1 MNFDLDEDQSLF
13 KATVERFALGG
24 DVPTRLRARKL
35 PGGLDRSR
43 WAEMA
48 EIGLIAMGA
57 ADGDGG
63 LGASETD
70 CALVAQAL
78 GQGLA
83 MEPWLECAFLPARLL
98 AGSPHIAGV
107 IDGSVLAAVAF
118 AETGRRYTL
127 DAKSMQAHQTG
138 SGGGATTVLR
148 GEKTFVLSGGA
159 ADLFIVS
166 ANLAGKTVLYAV
178 PRDAPGVDIKPY
190 PIVDGSLAATLILR
204 DVAVG
209 EPLETSLAESLDAA
223 MIMAIAELVGLAR
236 RLFDDTLA
244 YVKARE
250 QFGQP
255 IGRFQVI
262 QHRMVDAYARTE
274 QMQSALYRVLLV
286 PEKERLAH
294 VNGIKSM
301 VSDDAIWVAHQA
313 VQLHGGMG
321 TTDDLG
327 IGHGLKRILLLSK
340 LFSDPASGMAAYSK
354 VA

>member
-13 KATVERFALGG
+13 KATVERFVQGC
-24 DVPTRLRARKL
+24 DVQARLRARKL
-35 PGGLDRSR
+35 PGGLDRAR
-43 WAEMA
+43 WSEMA
-48 EIGLIAMGA
+48 EAGLIAMA
-57 ADGDGG
+57 AAEADGG

-83 MEPWLECAFLPARLL
+83 MEPWLECGFLPARLL
-98 AGSPHIAGV
+98 AGSPHLEGV

-118 AETGRRYTL
+118 AETGRRYAL
-127 DAKSMQAHQTG
+127 DAKHVQAHAG
-138 SGGGATTVLR
+138 AGGTVLR

-159 ADLFIVS
+159 AELFIVS
-166 ANLAGKTVLYAV
+166 ANLDGATVLYAV
-178 PRDAPGVDIKPY
+178 PRDTAGLDIKPY
-190 PIVDGSLAATLILR
+190 PIVDGSLAATITFR

-209 EPLETSLAESLDAA
+209 EPLAASLASCIDEA
-223 MIMAIAELVGLAR
+223 MVMAIAEMVGTAH

-262 QHRMVDAYARTE
+262 QHRMVDAYSRVE

-294 VNGIKSM
+294 ICGIKAL
-301 VSDDAIWVAHQA
+301 VSDDAIWTAQQA

-340 LFSDPASGMAAYSK
+340 LFADPASAMAAYAK

>member
-13 KATVERFALGG
+13 KATVERFVLGC
-24 DVPTRLRARKL
+24 DVPARLRARRL

-57 ADGDGG
+57 ADSDGG

-107 IDGSVLAAVAF
+107 LDGSVLAAVAF

-127 DAKSMQAHQTG
+127 DAKVMQAHQI
-138 SGGGATTVLR
+138 GGGTVLR

-166 ANLAGKTVLYAV
+166 ANLGGKTVLYAV
-178 PRDAPGVDIKPY
+178 PRDTLGVDIKPY

-209 EPLETSLAESLDAA
+209 DPLEASLAESLDAA
-223 MIMAIAELVGLAR
+223 MIMAIAEMVGLAR

-294 VNGIKSM
+294 VCGIKAL